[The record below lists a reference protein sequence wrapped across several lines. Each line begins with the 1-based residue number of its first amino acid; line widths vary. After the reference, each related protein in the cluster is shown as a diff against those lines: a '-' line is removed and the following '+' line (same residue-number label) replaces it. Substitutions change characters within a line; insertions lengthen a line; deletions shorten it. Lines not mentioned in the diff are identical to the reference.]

1 MSEQH
6 LNLVHP
12 GEILMEEFIRP
23 LGVSQAQVAKAIGV
37 PPIRINQ
44 IVRGKRAI
52 TADTALRLARC
63 FDTSPQFWTNLQA
76 RYDLEASMEALG
88 ARLDVEVTR
97 LAAG

>member
-1 MSEQH
+1 MTDTQLSP
-6 LNLVHP
+6 VHP

-44 IVRGKRAI
+44 IVRGKRSI

-63 FDTSPQFWTNLQA
+63 FDTSPQLWTNLQS
-76 RYDLEASMEALG
+76 RYDLETSMEQLG